1 MLAPLHA
8 TSPGAS
14 AASSPLATKLRGQAQ
29 ELEGVFLN
37 TLVKEMFAS
46 IGKQKGFN
54 GGFAEETWRGMQ
66 AEQYAGE
73 LAQNGG
79 IGLADALVSDLLAVQ
94 QTASITPASPKG
106 EY

>member
-1 MLAPLHA
+1 MLALHSA
-8 TSPGAS
+8 THSAS
-14 AASSPLATKLRGQAQ
+14 KGTAPTKLRAEAQ

-37 TLVKEMFAS
+37 TLVKEMFAGL
-46 IGKQKGFN
+46 GKDKSFS

-79 IGLADALVSDLLAVQ
+79 FGLADALVSDLLAVQ
-94 QTASITPASPKG
+94 QTASNATVAPKG
-106 EY
+106 VY